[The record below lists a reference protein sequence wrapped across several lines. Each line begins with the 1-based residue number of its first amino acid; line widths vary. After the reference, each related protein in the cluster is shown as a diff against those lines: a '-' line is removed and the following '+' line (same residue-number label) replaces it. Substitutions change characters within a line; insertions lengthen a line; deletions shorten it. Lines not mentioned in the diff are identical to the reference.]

1 MVTGQSGENFDASE
15 SERRI
20 VAFLLLPEFSMLAFS
35 AAIEPFRVANELS
48 KRELYRWVVLSTDA
62 TAVTSSNGLKI
73 DPHGG
78 LDFLEQAW
86 AAVVCGGRNSHLK
99 PQPKVDSWL
108 RKLRFHGAK
117 VGAISDGTHV
127 LARAGLLDGYACTI
141 HWNCIA
147 GFEETYPEIQVTDS
161 LYEIDRDR
169 FTCSGGTASMD
180 LMLKL
185 IELDHGRDL
194 ARAVGEH
201 FMHIKIRESQTN
213 QRTPLGD
220 RFDLD
225 NDKLVAILEL
235 MENNLEDPLPIAT
248 MGELVGVSTRHM
260 ERLFSAYFKS
270 TPSRYYL
277 ELRLRRAKH
286 LLTSSR
292 LSVTEVGLA
301 CGFTS
306 MSHFAKCYRVSFGVS
321 PRIERRS
328 LHA

>member
-1 MVTGQSGENFDASE
+1 MVAGRKAEETETVAPD
-15 SERRI
+15 RR
-20 VAFLLLPEFSMLAFS
+20 VAAFLLLPEFSMLAFTS
-35 AAIEPFRVANELS
+35 AIEPLRVANELS

-62 TAVTSSNGLKI
+62 TPVTASNGLHI
-73 DPHGG
+73 EPHGG
-78 LDFLEQAW
+78 LDYLDACW

-99 PQPKVDSWL
+99 AQPKAESWL
-108 RKLRFHGAK
+108 RRLRFRGAK
-117 VGAISDGTHV
+117 VGAISDGTYV

-147 GFEETYPEIQVTDS
+147 GFAETYPDIEVSDS
-161 LYEIDRDR
+161 LYKIDRDR

-201 FMHIKIRESQTN
+201 FMHIAIRESQTN
-213 QRTPLGD
+213 QRTPPD
-220 RFDLD
+220 ARYDLA
-225 NDKLVAILEL
+225 NAKLVAILEL
-235 MENNLEDPLPIAT
+235 MENNLEEPLPIAVI
-248 MGELVGVSTRHM
+248 GELVGVSTRHM
-260 ERLFSAYFKS
+260 ERLFIAYLKS

-277 ELRLRRAKH
+277 DLRLRRAKH

-301 CGFTS
+301 CGFAS
-306 MSHFAKCYRVSFGVS
+306 MSHFAKCYRVSYGVS
-321 PRIERRS
+321 PRSERRA
-328 LHA
+328 LQA

>member
-1 MVTGQSGENFDASE
+1 MGQNAGTLEAAAPE
-15 SERRI
+15 PRI

-35 AAIEPFRVANELS
+35 AAIEPLRVANELS
-48 KRELYRWVVLSTDA
+48 KQELFRWVVLSTDA
-62 TAVTSSNGLKI
+62 ATVASSNGLNI
-73 DPHGG
+73 ETQGG
-78 LDFLEQAW
+78 LDFQDNTW

-108 RKLRFHGAK
+108 RRLRFASAK
-117 VGAISDGTHV
+117 IGAISDGTYV

-147 GFEETYPEIQVTDS
+147 GFEETYPDIKVTDS
-161 LYEIDRDR
+161 LYELDRDR

-201 FMHIKIRESQTN
+201 FMHIDIRESQTN
-213 QRTPLGD
+213 QRTPLND
-220 RFDLD
+220 RFDLA

-260 ERLFSAYFKS
+260 ERLFAGYLKS

-306 MSHFAKCYRVSFGVS
+306 MSHFAKCYRVSFGMS
-321 PRIERRS
+321 PRSERRA